1 MKKAF
6 LSAGFSGERTE
17 AVLSG
22 ELEKIPEVYLDA
34 QAVSEKAA
42 DFFGVVSIVK

>member
-1 MKKAF
+1 MKKGF

-17 AVLSG
+17 DVPYG

-34 QAVSEKAA
+34 QAVSA